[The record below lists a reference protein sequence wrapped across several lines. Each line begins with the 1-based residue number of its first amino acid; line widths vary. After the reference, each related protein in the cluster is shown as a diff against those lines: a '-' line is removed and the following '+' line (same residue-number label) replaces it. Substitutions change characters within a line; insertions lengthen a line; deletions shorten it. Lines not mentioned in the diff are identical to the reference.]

1 MTFNTLKGSGTPAYC
16 LRFANPAE
24 ADWRPEAGTL
34 VVLYFGLS
42 EKLDFYMDLGRLLEI
57 RIKQ

>member
-1 MTFNTLKGSGTPAYC
+1 MDC
-16 LRFANPAE
+16 LRFANPGE
-24 ADWRPEAGTL
+24 ADWRPEAGKL

-42 EKLDFYMDLGRLLEI
+42 EKIDFYMDLGRLLEI